1 MIVMKKLKKAFY
13 ILLFCMAFV
22 CIFGQAET
30 IGKQIP
36 WSLGWGIVLLF
47 SGWRIDKLESKK

>member
-13 ILLFCMAFV
+13 ILLFCFAFV

-47 SGWRIDKLESKK
+47 SGWRINKLESKK